1 MTTPVHLDVRRTAEL
16 ARLRLTAEEA
26 AAFGGQL
33 DRILGYIGQL
43 ESVDT
48 AEVPPMAHP
57 HDVFD
62 VTRPD
67 AARPG
72 LTTDDALRNAPKRSA
87 DQFMVPK
94 VVE

>member
-1 MTTPVHLDVRRTAEL
+1 MSTAVHLDVRRTAEL
-16 ARLRLTAEEA
+16 ARLRLTPEEA

-33 DRILGYIGQL
+33 DRILGYISQL

-48 AEVPPMAHP
+48 TDVPPMAHP
-57 HDVFD
+57 HDVYD
-62 VTRPD
+62 VMRPD
-67 AARPG
+67 AGRAG
-72 LTTDDALRNAPKRSA
+72 LTTDDALRNAPKCSA